1 MLCLSGHGV
10 GFHLPVTVD
19 DPLFGAGSNLDREPA
34 LGTQAVRLLLL
45 QLKGL
50 REVLLTDIKKDEALK
65 IDIIDSPYSKNKY
78 LKEMI
83 YNRGF

>member
-45 QLKGL
+45 QLNGI
-50 REVLLTDIKKDEALK
+50 REVLLTDIYWRMAASALSLK
-65 IDIIDSPYSKNKY
+65 YIIPAALVVPPRSSSS
-78 LKEMI
+78 L
-83 YNRGF
+83 

>member
-50 REVLLTDIKKDEALK
+50 REVLLTDIYWRMAASALSLK
-65 IDIIDSPYSKNKY
+65 YIIPAALVVPPRSSSS
-78 LKEMI
+78 L
-83 YNRGF
+83 